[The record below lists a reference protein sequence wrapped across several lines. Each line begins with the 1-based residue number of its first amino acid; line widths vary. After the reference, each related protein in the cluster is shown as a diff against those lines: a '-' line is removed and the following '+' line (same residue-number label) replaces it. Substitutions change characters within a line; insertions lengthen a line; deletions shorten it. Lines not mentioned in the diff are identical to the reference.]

1 MKTHLFK
8 ILFLAVLFAFF
19 GFSTEFPKGKYE
31 KSTTIKKEFKVN
43 ADALLKIK
51 NRYGNVDIVS
61 WDQNKIAM
69 TIVITV
75 NGSSEDAVERK
86 LRDIYVEFKSSS
98 SEVSAKTVIE
108 RSSRNWSWWG
118 RNKRL
123 NYKINYTVKMPI
135 TNNLDLT
142 NDYGSI
148 SLDKLKG
155 NATISCDYGRFDI
168 GELQGTRNEINA
180 DYVSSSSINFINEG
194 IIDSDYSKITIDKAN
209 KIDLK
214 ADYTATQFGK
224 VNDLEYSCDYGSL
237 KADNIGSIVG
247 NGDYISL
254 RIGTL
259 SKILDVKAGYG
270 SLKVDKILKGFK
282 YVKVNTDYTSGMRFG
297 FERGSAFDFIIDME
311 YARFKYDDIDLDFQ
325 KKIIKST
332 SKYFEGYFGKPNSG
346 STVNIDVEYGSVTF
360 YNN

>member
-1 MKTHLFK
+1 
-8 ILFLAVLFAFF
+8 
-19 GFSTEFPKGKYE
+19 
-31 KSTTIKKEFKVN
+31 
-43 ADALLKIK
+43 
-51 NRYGNVDIVS
+51 
-61 WDQNKIAM
+61 
-69 TIVITV
+69 
-75 NGSSEDAVERK
+75 
-86 LRDIYVEFKSSS
+86 
-98 SEVSAKTVIE
+98 
-108 RSSRNWSWWG
+108 
-118 RNKRL
+118 
-123 NYKINYTVKMPI
+123 
-135 TNNLDLT
+135 LT